1 MTALGVQQAAFAEPA
16 GQQRRT
22 YRMQPAARPA
32 WYVHHGRGQFV
43 RRTARSGETILLAL
57 LLPT

>member
-1 MTALGVQQAAFAEPA
+1 MTALGVQQAAFAGPA
-16 GQQRRT
+16 GQQRRM

-43 RRTARSGETILLAL
+43 RRTTRSGETILCI
-57 LLPT
+57 LPLGT